1 MEYRTKN
8 IGKLASLFLD
18 VIPEMIEIAS
28 KNNSSLNEWFNKEP
42 IQVVEPI
49 IEEPQIITTE
59 PQVVEDDD
67 FADIFAE
74 AQEVEE
80 KLKELQ
86 QQVAQQ
92 ETEID
97 DLDL

>member
-1 MEYRTKN
+1 
-8 IGKLASLFLD
+8 
-18 VIPEMIEIAS
+18 
-28 KNNSSLNEWFNKEP
+28 
-42 IQVVEPI
+42 VVKPI